1 MKRKWISWALSL
13 VIVLG
18 LLPGSAAGF
27 ADVSDGDT
35 ARDVEVLRMMGV
47 LDGYPDGSFRPDG
60 TLTRAQFCKMA
71 VTLMGKADSVGQF
84 QSYTIFPDVRASYW
98 AAGYVNLATR
108 GENQLIAGYPNGTFV
123 PENPITYGQA
133 VTILMRLLGYA
144 DKDVGAVWP
153 EGYLA
158 VAATSGVTKGLDLAG
173 DSNLTRGQAARLFVN
188 LLAAKGKES
197 TTPYGETLASAV
209 EKDVVLLDVDAKA
222 DDGTEHGIKT
232 TAGTYKA
239 GKQQPAPLLAGS
251 KGTLLLD
258 KDNKVLTFLPT
269 RGATSKTITLV
280 TAKGDRVS
288 DVTGQEY
295 LLAGDTAV
303 YRDEGK
309 TTYGEVFKTLRAGQV
324 VTIYYTPAGAADYLF
339 LGGST
344 SDKAVVV
351 SQDGSEGGFASL
363 AGGTGYAIYK
373 NGVEITA
380 ADLRK
385 NDVAVYDSTARAIR
399 VTDAKLTGV
408 YESVYPNREAP
419 AKLTVMGAE
428 LTVLPSAAGTLA
440 PFKLGEKVTLLLT
453 QDNQVAGAIDA
464 QGQSNAVGV
473 VTQMSGSEATVE
485 LLQGLTLKGDT
496 KMDSERAA
504 EYVGQ
509 LVQVSSHERGRLS
522 IATLSANI
530 SGGMDVTAK
539 TVGGSPLAPNIR
551 IYERVKNS
559 AAATVNLEDLTM
571 GKISASQIDYV
582 RRDWAGRVD
591 LLVLNDA
598 TGDQYHYGMISYTIG
613 KTTTYEDKEKNEKY
627 SETAPNTVK
636 VTNGDG
642 VFGPYNTIEPNR
654 YKGFGG
660 LIPTADGKKLAKSIT
675 LEKVGSVTA
684 SAWVDDDDFVVVD
697 GVSYPVPDNVQCYN
711 RSSESWIPLSV
722 ARSFADQFTVYA
734 DKSPDQG
741 GKVRILEVN
750 Q

>member
-1 MKRKWISWALSL
+1 MSWALSL
-13 VIVLG
+13 VMVLG
-18 LLPGSAAGF
+18 LLPGAAAGF
-27 ADVSDGDT
+27 SDVSDGET

-108 GENQLIAGYPNGTFV
+108 GENKLIAGYPNGTFV

-133 VTILMRLLGYA
+133 VTILMRLLGYT
-144 DKDVGAVWP
+144 DSDVGAVWP
-153 EGYLA
+153 AGYLA
-158 VAATSGVTKGLDLAG
+158 VAATAGVTQGLTLTG

-188 LLAAKGKES
+188 LMAAKGKES
-197 TTPYGETLASAV
+197 TTPYGETLASSV
-209 EKDVVLLDVDAKA
+209 QKDVVLLDVDAKA
-222 DDGTEHGIKT
+222 DDGTEHGVKT

-239 GKQQPAPLLAGS
+239 GKQQPSPILAGS

-258 KDNKVLTFLPT
+258 KDNKVLTFLPE
-269 RGATSKTITLV
+269 RGSTSKTITLV
-280 TAKGDRVS
+280 TAKGDRVA

-295 LLAGDTAV
+295 LLAGDTVV

-309 TTYGEVFKTLRAGQV
+309 TTTYGEIFKTLRAGQV
-324 VTIYYTPAGAADYLF
+324 VTIYYTPSGAADYVF

-344 SDKAVVV
+344 SDHAVVV

-363 AGGTGYAIYK
+363 AGGTGYTIFK
-373 NGVEITA
+373 NGVQITA

-428 LTVLPSAAGTLA
+428 LTVLPGAAGMLA

-464 QGQSNAVGV
+464 KGQSNAVGV
-473 VTQMSGSEATVE
+473 VTQMSGTEATVE
-485 LLQGLTLKGDT
+485 LLQGLTLKGNT
-496 KMDSERAA
+496 SMDSERAA

-509 LVQVSSHERGRLS
+509 LVQVSSYERGKLS
-522 IATLSANI
+522 IAALSANI
-530 SGGMDVTAK
+530 SGGMDVAAQ
-539 TVGGSPLAPNIR
+539 TVGGSPLAPNVR
-551 IYERVKNS
+551 IYERVKDSS
-559 AAATVNLEDLTM
+559 ASMVNLEDLTM
-571 GKISASQIDYV
+571 GKIAASQIDYV

-598 TGDQYHYGMISYTIG
+598 TGDRYHYGIISYTAA
-613 KTTTYEDKEKNEKY
+613 KTETYEDKDKKERY
-627 SETAPNTVK
+627 TETSPATVK

-642 VFGPYNTIEPNR
+642 VFGPYNTIEQQRNR
-654 YKGFGG
+654 GYGG
-660 LIPTADGKKLAKSIT
+660 LIPTADGKKLAKSIP
-675 LEKVGSVTA
+675 LEKVGA
-684 SAWVDDDDFVVVD
+684 ANAAAWVEDDDFVVVD
-697 GVSYPVPDNVQCYN
+697 GTRYPVPEDVQCYN
-711 RSSESWIPLSV
+711 RSSQSWVSLSV
-722 ARSFADQFTVYA
+722 ARSFADEFVVYA